1 MGISSC
7 FLTPLKTLA
16 LPAQLQL
23 WPQATS
29 FSHYIAYL
37 FVTISFIVSLTT
49 NSTEGERNT
58 WPSYLFQYDRWK
70 SMGEEREQEGEI
82 FSFAHYCRSFK
93 AHPAFSFF
101 FGGGVWFC
109 VLIQPINIYTIF
121 NVLGKNEIIYV
132 WKNLY
137 GSSKFNFSKKNVLF
151 SHRFRLLIKTFDTFL
166 LVSFFFWKFFLF
178 LPERWWKLI
187 LKSHNILFI
196 PKKYISVMSLIYS
209 FLGTNRL
216 IISELGYW

>member
-1 MGISSC
+1 MTDEKVWGRRENRKGKFFPSLINVTLSKHTPH
-7 FLTPLKTLA
+7 FL
-16 LPAQLQL
+16 
-23 WPQATS
+23 
-29 FSHYIAYL
+29 
-37 FVTISFIVSLTT
+37 
-49 NSTEGERNT
+49 
-58 WPSYLFQYDRWK
+58 
-70 SMGEEREQEGEI
+70 
-82 FSFAHYCRSFK
+82 
-93 AHPAFSFF
+93 F

-178 LPERWWKLI
+178 LPERWWKLK

-209 FLGTNRL
+209 FLGTNHL